1 MITITIIYCK
11 FFNCFSLLFN
21 GNWYWFSHSFPA
33 VYSVLSC
40 QACSKFLGS
49 LPWAFSISLA
59 TYFHVQLRILP
70 YCYVLF
76 VSMLQA
82 YSKFFGHT
90 LSTSSRGILPYVLSR
105 TLILSLLATYCYF
118 LGFLVT
124 SSLFSNVPNMKVISF
139 PSYSWITSMYDYSA
153 ICGLF
158 MHLHIYRFTLSI
170 YLLRILYNNVQ
181 LNEIIVSNPSP

>member
-124 SSLFSNVPNMKVISF
+124 SSLFSNVPNMKVIFF
-139 PSYSWITSMYDYSA
+139 PF
-153 ICGLF
+153 LF
-158 MHLHIYRFTLSI
+158 MNYIYVRLQRYLWPIYAFTYLSI
-170 YLLRILYNNVQ
+170 Y
-181 LNEIIVSNPSP
+181 IIDLSPENFIQ